1 MLRPVKFVAFACL
14 LRELPLVAL
23 MIYELAT
30 VQLYN
35 CSENV
40 ASAKAQKVAA

>member
-1 MLRPVKFVAFACL
+1 MLRPVIFAAFACL

-23 MIYELAT
+23 MIYELLAIES
-30 VQLYN
+30 N

>member
-1 MLRPVKFVAFACL
+1 MLRPVIFAAFACL

-23 MIYELAT
+23 MIYELESN
-30 VQLYN
+30 Y
-35 CSENV
+35 SENV